1 MGTISIVSDTSHSSK
16 DGIFFSP
23 TIFVYPELPLF
34 RHLIW
39 QPVEQSN
46 PNWMIKMRSRLLLL
60 PSFYSHIQS
69 QVKEKTVR
77 ISAEPFGITG
87 ALGCVI
93 EEKTMTI
100 EIRGTIVALQEY
112 YGMIPSSSKVHW
124 HGFATVTVLRSSDA
138 WILSLL

>member
-23 TIFVYPELPLF
+23 TIFVYPELHCF
-34 RHLIW
+34 AIW

-100 EIRGTIVALQEY
+100 EIRGTILAL
-112 YGMIPSSSKVHW
+112 
-124 HGFATVTVLRSSDA
+124 HGKQ
-138 WILSLL
+138 